1 MSPQLTRATISI
13 FVGID
18 PSLNDFAASIYRG
31 PDHDKI
37 HTRLFANTI
46 DGYQAFVDWLS
57 CYQAETDQSIV
68 CVEATGVYAEALCYY
83 LYAHGLAVVLEDAG
97 RVKRAF
103 KQTNKNDPNRQP
115 TESPSMPIGFS
126 INSSFGTSKALVLEQ
141 IRTLLMVREQ
151 LVSQRSATRNLEH
164 VLAKKV
170 VQTDKAVEVIDD
182 QLALLKGQ
190 IQEIEAEIKRLI
202 AQHRQLAQMHTL
214 LRSVPSVGL
223 LLCAH
228 LMVLTDGF
236 ERPVTARQLSAYVGI
251 CPYEHTSGKT
261 VSKPAKSRRYGP
273 PMLRKLLY
281 LAALNLKQHSPV
293 HSRYYARKVAEGK
306 PTRLVL
312 NNLSNKLLRVICA
325 VIRDQQPYQKKH
337 CSMGPKVLFGY

>member
-1 MSPQLTRATISI
+1 MVILLPGR
-13 FVGID
+13 
-18 PSLNDFAASIYRG
+18 
-31 PDHDKI
+31 
-37 HTRLFANTI
+37 
-46 DGYQAFVDWLS
+46 
-57 CYQAETDQSIV
+57 TDQSIV

-103 KQTNKNDPNRQP
+103 KQTNKNDPTDSRQIAEYAYRFLDQLKLWHP
-115 TESPSMPIGFS
+115 
-126 INSSFGTSKALVLEQ
+126 KALVLEQ

-251 CPYEHTSGKT
+251 CPYEHTS
-261 VSKPAKSRRYGP
+261 ARRS
-273 PMLRKLLY
+273 
-281 LAALNLKQHSPV
+281 QSP
-293 HSRYYARKVAEGK
+293 R
-306 PTRLVL
+306 
-312 NNLSNKLLRVICA
+312 RVGDMDHQCC
-325 VIRDQQPYQKKH
+325 VNCCTWQP
-337 CSMGPKVLFGY
+337 